1 MAKSVTL
8 SDIGN
13 RLGVSTVTVSKALS
27 GQPGV
32 SDEMREKII
41 MLADELG
48 YKRTPV
54 KKAGITEKGAAVGVI
69 ISKQYIGKYDSFY
82 LKMYQAINE
91 RALENSCFALLI
103 TVDADDEK
111 NLVVPNIITE
121 HSLDGLIFV
130 GRLSKEYIDEIIKQ
144 SELPRVFLDF
154 SDKEGLEDAIISDS
168 YYGAYQMTKYL
179 LKNGHRDIAYVG
191 TLLSTE
197 SITDRYMGYLR
208 ALMEAGINPPKEWQI
223 DDRYLSTGDV
233 DEEKL
238 MRLPDKMPTA
248 FFCNC
253 DLTAGMLI
261 KKLAKEGFKVPEDVS
276 VVGYDNFI
284 YPGLCDIDITTYEV
298 DYKKMAQLAWKNINK
313 KLSNPLYHNR
323 IHIVEGRLIEK
334 RSVRSLIKEGE

>member
-41 MLADELG
+41 ILADEMG
-48 YKRTPV
+48 YKRTAV
-54 KKAGITEKGAAVGVI
+54 KRVDASEKGSTIGVI
-69 ISKQYIGKYDSFY
+69 ISKQYMGKYDSFY
-82 LKMYQAINE
+82 LKMYQVINE
-91 RALENSCFALLI
+91 KALDNGSFALLI
-103 TVDADDEK
+103 TIDGNDEK
-111 NLVVPNIITE
+111 NLVIPKII
-121 HSLDGLIFV
+121 LDGQVDGLIFA
-130 GRLSKEYIDEIIKQ
+130 GRLSKEYIEEVIKQ
-144 SELPRVFLDF
+144 TDLPRVFLDF
-154 SDKEGLEDAIISDS
+154 SDKDGLEDAIISDS

-179 LKNGHRDIAYVG
+179 IRNGHKKIAYVG

-197 SITDRYMGYLR
+197 SITDRYMGYTR
-208 ALMEAGINPPKEWQI
+208 ALMEAGITPLKEWQI
-223 DDRYLSTGDV
+223 DDRYLETGNV

-238 MRLPDKMPTA
+238 MVLPEKMPTA

-253 DLTAGMLI
+253 DSTAGMII
-261 KKLAKEGFKVPEDVS
+261 KKLIKEGYKVPEDIS

-284 YPGLCDIDITTYEV
+284 YPGLSDIDITTYEV
-298 DYKKMAQLAWKNINK
+298 DYRKMAQLAWKNINK
-313 KLSNPLYHNR
+313 KLTNPLYHNR

-334 RSVRSLIKEGE
+334 NSVKSL